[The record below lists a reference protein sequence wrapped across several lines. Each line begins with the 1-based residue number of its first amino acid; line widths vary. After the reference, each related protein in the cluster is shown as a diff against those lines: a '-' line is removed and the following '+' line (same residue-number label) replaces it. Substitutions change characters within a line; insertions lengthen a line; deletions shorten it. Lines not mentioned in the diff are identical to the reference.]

1 MRLYKPLELK
11 RVDGKTT
18 LEHKLKA
25 VIDTN
30 LFVSGLFGKDT
41 VSAEL
46 QNHWVNLDF
55 ILVTSIDIIKE
66 VNRVF
71 HYPRIQQRFNP
82 KEETLKRFFRLIFR
96 KAIITKDRYK
106 TDRITDDPTDNK
118 FLACALEGKADYIVS
133 RDPHLRNLKHYH
145 GIQIVDATTFV
156 SKIADK

>member
-1 MRLYKPLELK
+1 MKPSKPLEQK
-11 RVDGKTT
+11 KVTEKI
-18 LEHKLKA
+18 KLRRRLRA

-30 LFVSGLFGKDT
+30 LFISGLFGKDT
-41 VSAEL
+41 VSARL
-46 QNHWVNLDF
+46 QNHWINLDF
-55 ILVTSIDIIKE
+55 ILVVSIDIIKE

-82 KEETLKRFFRLIFR
+82 REETLKRFFRLIFR
-96 KAIITKDRYK
+96 KAVITKDRYK

-145 GIQIVDATTFV
+145 GIQIVDASTFA
-156 SKIADK
+156 SKLLNK

>member
-1 MRLYKPLELK
+1 MRQYKPLELK
-11 RVDGKTT
+11 RVDRKTT
-18 LEHKLKA
+18 LEHKLKT

-71 HYPRIQQRFNP
+71 HYPRIQERFNP

-106 TDRITDDPTDNK
+106 TDRITVDPTDNK